1 MIQILH
7 MSTVDVDADVDA
19 DVEAVV
25 DGGGGGGGE
34 RGWFCK
40 ATLLQVN

>member
-7 MSTVDVDADVDA
+7 MSTVDVDVDA

-25 DGGGGGGGE
+25 DGGGGGE
-34 RGWFCK
+34 RGWFCQSDIV
-40 ATLLQVN
+40 TG